1 MARSRNPVLAV
12 VSMALL
18 VAFVTAV
25 VRFAYLAYLIV
36 QAGESL
42 RSVPVRVLLMD
53 VMGLHWFALYGA
65 VAGGLFGAV
74 LVLVDKLRYQGR
86 EEELSWSPRGEIKPF
101 ADDAVK
107 ARRME
112 MGERYSEGGESGD
125 RDRNKG

>member
-1 MARSRNPVLAV
+1 
-12 VSMALL
+12 MALL
-18 VAFVTAV
+18 VAFVTVV

-65 VAGGLFGAV
+65 VAGALFGAV
-74 LVLVDKLRYQGR
+74 LAVVDLLRYGGQ
-86 EEELSWSPRGEIKPF
+86 EEELSWSARGEVNPF
-101 ADDAVK
+101 AGDAVK

-112 MGERYSEGGESGD
+112 MGERYSKERESGGGD
-125 RDRNKG
+125 KNKG